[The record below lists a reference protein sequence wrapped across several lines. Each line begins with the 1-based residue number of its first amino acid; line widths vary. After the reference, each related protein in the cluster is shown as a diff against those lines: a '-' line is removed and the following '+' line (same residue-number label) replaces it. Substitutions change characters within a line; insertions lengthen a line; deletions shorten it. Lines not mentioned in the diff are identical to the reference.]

1 MLTAPPATPWRY
13 IRNRV
18 DPEWV
23 LAVALTV
30 VAVGLHLV
38 FLKHAGGFWR
48 DEVNTLN
55 LAERPSLSDMA
66 NDSFPVLLP
75 CLVRAWSGLGL
86 GDSDTRLRLLG
97 VCIGLGLLAALWV
110 AAWVGRRAPP
120 VLSLMLVGLN
130 GTVLVY
136 GDSLRAFG
144 LGTLL
149 VALTVAALCWFLRS
163 PGWKQTLWLG
173 VAAFLSVQA
182 LYTNVV
188 LLAAL
193 WLGGWVI
200 SWQRRAGPAAVRLL
214 AAGLPAALSL
224 LPYWSKVLPMLEGT
238 PESGVG
244 TLRTVFRP
252 DLAFASL
259 SAAAGSPLPQF
270 IYAWAL
276 ASLAVVGLG
285 IAAARSRG
293 EGPDAGPEVREPR
306 LLAAVTLLASG
317 AGFISFL
324 WFARLRTEPWYFL
337 PLLVVAAVCFELS
350 RPRFQGWA
358 RAVWLGTIAAAA
370 VLAVPAAQRA
380 VQWRFTNADLVAER
394 LRHEAAPEDFVIVT
408 PWNRGISFGRYFHNL
423 TRWNT
428 VPPLADHRT
437 HRYDLVQRQTQTP
450 DALRPLFE
458 SITNTLASGSRVWV
472 VGQLELPPRGLALPA
487 ELPPPP
493 LKYTGW
499 STGPYNRNWREQVA
513 QFLSNHSQRFA
524 PVPLEAG
531 QAINENERLE
541 LFVAEGWAD

>member
-1 MLTAPPATPWRY
+1 MLTAPPARSWLRL
-13 IRNRV
+13 RNRV

-23 LAVALTV
+23 LAVVLTV
-30 VAVGLHLV
+30 VVAGLHVV
-38 FLKHAGGFWR
+38 FLEHAGGFWR

-55 LAERPSLSDMA
+55 LAERASVSEMA

-97 VCIGLGLLAALWV
+97 VFIGLGLLAALWV
-110 AAWVGRRAPP
+110 AAWVGRGAPP
-120 VLSLMLVGLN
+120 VLSLVLVGLN

-144 LGTLL
+144 LGSLL
-149 VALTVAALCWFLRS
+149 VALTAAALCWFLRC
-163 PGWKQTLWLG
+163 PGRKQTVWLG
-173 VAAFLSVQA
+173 MAALLSVQA

-188 LLAAL
+188 LLGAL
-193 WLGGWVI
+193 WLGGGVI
-200 SWQRRAGPAAVRLL
+200 CWQRRSGPAAARLL

-224 LPYWSKVLPMLEGT
+224 LPYWSKVLPMLQAT

-252 DLAFASL
+252 GLAFASL
-259 SAAAGSPLPQF
+259 STAAGSPFPQF

-285 IAAARSRG
+285 VAAARSRG
-293 EGPDAGPEVREPR
+293 DAANASPEVHERR

-317 AGFISFL
+317 AGFIAFL

-337 PLLVVAAVCFELS
+337 PLLVLAAVCFELS
-350 RPRFQGWA
+350 RQQFRGWA
-358 RAVWLGTIAAAA
+358 RAVWLGVIAAAA

-408 PWNRGISFGRYFHNL
+408 PWNRGISFERYFHNL

-458 SITNTLASGSRVWV
+458 SITNTLASGRRVWV
-472 VGQLELPPRGLALPA
+472 VGQLELPARGLALPA

-493 LKYTGW
+493 LKSTGW

-513 QFLSNHSQRFA
+513 QFLSNHSRRFE
-524 PVPLEAG
+524 PVAIEDG

-541 LFVAEGWAD
+541 LFVTEGWAE